1 MTDTLNTVQ
10 DDLSP
15 AEITSIPT
23 ESTAQSAPTN
33 LATEIMVAAAAEIT
47 PEAAPETTTE
57 VAEEVEAIADVP
69 NGFVELGLAPELVQ
83 AVADLGYTQPT
94 AVQLRTIP
102 LALPTAGGSKDGKS
116 NGYTD
121 MMVSSQTG
129 SWPLLQVRYSLTHRT
144 SYSPNFLLT
153 STNKNKSFSLK

>member
-15 AEITSIPT
+15 AEITSTTT
-23 ESTAQSAPTN
+23 ESAAQAAQKN
-33 LATEIMVAAAAEIT
+33 LATEIMVAATAEIT
-47 PEAAPETTTE
+47 YETPTE
-57 VAEEVEAIADVP
+57 IVSEESENEEAIADEP

-94 AVQLRTIP
+94 AVQLRAIP

-121 MMVSSQTG
+121 LMVSSQTG
-129 SWPLLQVRYSLTHRT
+129 SGKPPPSCCPCCTR
-144 SYSPNFLLT
+144 
-153 STNKNKSFSLK
+153 